1 MTTINRRSTLC
12 LSSILTASLWLA
24 GCSTPAHVA
33 LPDSDTVKARHQA
46 ALTLADLPPAQV
58 LIQDADTLRIVRDA
72 QEPAKNDEMTLF
84 VVRPDGFIS
93 MPNIGRIKAAQ
104 RTPEDLGKEITERY
118 KNVFR
123 EPAVTVNIAIAPS
136 NRVFIGG
143 ASQIQR
149 SSTWRGRCPSNRPCS
164 VPAACCLRRTA
175 PTSPCCAPAPT
186 ASTTCTSL
194 T

>member
-12 LSSILTASLWLA
+12 LSSLLTASLWLA

-58 LIQDADTLRIVRDA
+58 LIQNADTLRIVRDA

-104 RTPEDLGKEITERY
+104 RT
-118 KNVFR
+118 
-123 EPAVTVNIAIAPS
+123 S
-136 NRVFIGG
+136 RVSTAARNGVACSMRMRIDSHG
-143 ASQIQR
+143 STR
-149 SSTWRGRCPSNRPCS
+149 SSGWK
-164 VPAACCLRRTA
+164 
-175 PTSPCCAPAPT
+175 
-186 ASTTCTSL
+186 STIFGN
-194 T
+194 